1 MTSITRVCNDAI
13 TQSIIHK
20 QAHIAMYVYTSSF
33 YLCHRKDLELHLSSS
48 QFFPPDINE
57 RIETK
62 SEKIFIVSHIQQQHV
77 DEIFFHFLSL
87 HNYKIHKLTSMNL

>member
-1 MTSITRVCNDAI
+1 
-13 TQSIIHK
+13 
-20 QAHIAMYVYTSSF
+20 MYVYPISF
-33 YLCHRKDLELHLSSS
+33 YLCHRKDLEMHLSSS

-77 DEIFFHFLSL
+77 DEIFSFFIVTQLQ
-87 HNYKIHKLTSMNL
+87 NTQTYIYEFMTS

>member
-1 MTSITRVCNDAI
+1 
-13 TQSIIHK
+13 
-20 QAHIAMYVYTSSF
+20 MYVYPISF

-62 SEKIFIVSHIQQQHV
+62 SDHPSLNTTIAITAALSTLVVKSRQIENRANTSSRLKM
-77 DEIFFHFLSL
+77 EIGQILIS
-87 HNYKIHKLTSMNL
+87 

>member
-1 MTSITRVCNDAI
+1 
-13 TQSIIHK
+13 
-20 QAHIAMYVYTSSF
+20 MYVYPISF
-33 YLCHRKDLELHLSSS
+33 YLCHRKDLEMHLSSS

-77 DEIFFHFLSL
+77 DEIFSFFIVT
-87 HNYKIHKLTSMNL
+87 KIQNTQTHIYEFMTS

>member
-1 MTSITRVCNDAI
+1 
-13 TQSIIHK
+13 
-20 QAHIAMYVYTSSF
+20 MYVYPISF

-77 DEIFFHFLSL
+77 DEIFSFFVVTQIQNTQTHIYEFM
-87 HNYKIHKLTSMNL
+87 TS

>member
-1 MTSITRVCNDAI
+1 
-13 TQSIIHK
+13 
-20 QAHIAMYVYTSSF
+20 MYVYPISF

-77 DEIFFHFLSL
+77 DEIFSFFIVT
-87 HNYKIHKLTSMNL
+87 KIQNTQTHIYEFMTS

>member
-1 MTSITRVCNDAI
+1 
-13 TQSIIHK
+13 
-20 QAHIAMYVYTSSF
+20 MYVYPISF
-33 YLCHRKDLELHLSSS
+33 YLCHRKDLEMHLSSS

-77 DEIFFHFLSL
+77 DEIFSFFIVT
-87 HNYKIHKLTSMNL
+87 KIKNTQTHIYEFMTS